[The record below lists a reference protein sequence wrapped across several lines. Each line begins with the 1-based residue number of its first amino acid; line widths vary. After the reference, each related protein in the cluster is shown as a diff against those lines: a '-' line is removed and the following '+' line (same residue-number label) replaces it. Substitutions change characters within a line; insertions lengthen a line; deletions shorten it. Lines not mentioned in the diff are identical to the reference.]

1 MIPGIFHNVFFDVF
15 LSAIILIFAG
25 LTFIASHREPVKTT
39 FGSYEDRALVI
50 VPCKGRDYTLDENL
64 RGIMANLNA
73 NWGAVAVVDSEDA
86 RNAESIPL
94 PMFAITA
101 DSQGRD
107 IMGDVAVVLK
117 ILPESADVSM
127 EDLLGKIREKIKP
140 LCEINKSYLEEIG
153 FGLKAIKFE
162 VIVPDEEGKI
172 DRVEEAI
179 SAINGVAQVDS
190 EDVTLV

>member
-1 MIPGIFHNVFFDVF
+1 
-15 LSAIILIFAG
+15 
-25 LTFIASHREPVKTT
+25 
-39 FGSYEDRALVI
+39 
-50 VPCKGRDYTLDENL
+50 
-64 RGIMANLNA
+64 
-73 NWGAVAVVDSEDA
+73 
-86 RNAESIPL
+86 
-94 PMFAITA
+94 MFAITA

-117 ILPESADVSM
+117 VLPESADVSM
-127 EDLLGKIREKIKP
+127 EDLLDKIREKIKP